1 MQLLYY
7 DVIPIF
13 AVLFNK
19 FHLPIVHIFKNIV
32 DLQAF
37 LKNKKAENKQV
48 GFVPTMGALH
58 EGHLSLIAESKR
70 VTAVTVCSIFV
81 NPTQFDDKGDLD
93 KYPRTTE
100 KDSALL
106 KENGC
111 DVLFLPS
118 VVEVYPEGSDI
129 VVDYDFGYLDKPMEG
144 AHRDGHFK
152 GVAQVVNR
160 LLEIVRPNQLFM
172 GQKDYQQ
179 FKIIGKLL
187 ELTNSEV
194 KLVKCDIVRE
204 KDGLAMSS
212 RNTRLSPED
221 RQKSVWISKIL
232 QWVKTQYGISTPTL
246 IENAAIEK
254 LNEIEGFDVDYLKIV
269 NAQTLEEINHWMDIE
284 EQIVC
289 TAVRVGEVRLIDNIL
304 F

>member
-1 MQLLYY
+1 M
-7 DVIPIF
+7 
-13 AVLFNK
+13 
-19 FHLPIVHIFKNIV
+19 HIFKNV
-32 DLQAF
+32 FDLQAF
-37 LKNKKAENKQV
+37 LKGKKIENEEI

-58 EGHLSLIAESKR
+58 EGHLSLIAQSKR
-70 VTAVTVCSIFV
+70 ATTVTVCSIFV
-81 NPTQFDDKGDLD
+81 NPTQFDDQGDLD

-100 KDSALL
+100 RDSALL
-106 KENGC
+106 KEHGC

-118 VVEVYPEGSDI
+118 VEEVYPEGNI
-129 VVDYDFGYLDKPMEG
+129 PTVDYDFGYLDKPMEG
-144 AHRDGHFK
+144 AHRDGHFA

-160 LLEIVRPNQLFM
+160 LLEIVQPDELFM

-187 ELTNSEV
+187 ELTNSTV

-221 RQKSVWISKIL
+221 RQKSVWISKTL
-232 QWVKTQYGISTPTL
+232 QWVKTQYGVSTPAI
-246 IENAAIEK
+246 IETAAIEK

-269 NAQTLEEINHWMDIE
+269 NAQTLEELNHWIDIE